1 MSSVGFERISPLPRR
16 FISFTSK
23 GPRLVV
29 SAFPGEGAPTVTD
42 GYGTIE
48 TVTRPLRRGL
58 TRWTGS
64 NPMQL
69 SIPVLLDGYREG
81 RSVEPQITNLERMAA
96 VNGDEP
102 LDVTIDCTGDLVP
115 HHDEHTWLITAI
127 DFGEAVL
134 NSRGYRLRQAL
145 TIQVTAKVDA
155 KSEKSVARRNK
166 GPKQHARSYRVKKG
180 DTLRSIARK
189 VLGDPDRWVDI
200 RRLNNIS
207 DPRIVGK
214 AGRKPGAIGTILKMP
229 K

>member
-1 MSSVGFERISPLPRR
+1 MAEFQRTTPLPRR

-48 TVTRPLRRGL
+48 TITRPLRRGL

-69 SIPVLLDGYREG
+69 SIPILLDGYRAG

-96 VNGDEP
+96 VNGGEP
-102 LDVTIDCTGDLVP
+102 LEVTIDCTGDLVP
-115 HHDEHTWLITAI
+115 HHDEHKWFITGI
-127 DFGEAVL
+127 DFGEAVIS
-134 NSRGYRLRQAL
+134 SRGLRLRQAL
-145 TIQVTAKVDA
+145 TLQVTAKVSA
-155 KSEKSVARRNK
+155 TSEKSVAKRGRGSTN
-166 GPKQHARSYRVKKG
+166 HARSYRVKAG

-189 VLGDPDRWVDI
+189 VLGNPDRWVDI

-214 AGRKPGAIGTILKMP
+214 PGKKRGAVGTILKMP